1 MIHRERLGGV
11 VVGTAKG
18 AWPARAVFFLNG
30 LVCASYIASL
40 PALKGAFRLDDGAL
54 GGVSFLF
61 ASAAL
66 VGMHATSRL
75 TAVVGAGTVL
85 RVSLVALPLLLIA
98 LPSARGLGGLL
109 VAVGAFGAVHGAA
122 DAAMNVYAVGI
133 ERTHGRRLVS
143 SCHAAWSASAVVA
156 SLAMGVTTAAGLD
169 LRVRTAAV
177 AAIALAGGV
186 FVASTLT
193 AGRPARPRR
202 PGIRTRQRGRWPR
215 SMFVLGPA
223 GTALMVCEG
232 GALAWGA
239 VMLHDGRG
247 ASLAL
252 SVAAVT
258 GFAVGQTAGRLAGD
272 RLAHRYGPR
281 AVFLAAGALG
291 ACGLAAAVLL
301 PEPALAVAG
310 FTVAGLGMS
319 VLLPLLFSTVGRA
332 ASDDVT
338 AGVLVTRFTGFA
350 YAGILLGPAVIG
362 TAAGWVGIVVTMATL
377 VPLLVAVTVVAGR
390 AMSRLPRT

>member
-1 MIHRERLGGV
+1 MTHRERLGGV
-11 VVGTAKG
+11 GTSGA

-40 PALKGAFRLDDGAL
+40 PALKGVFRLDDGAL
-54 GGVSFLF
+54 GGVSFTF
-61 ASAAL
+61 AFAAL
-66 VGMHATSRL
+66 VGMQAMGRL

-85 RVSLVALPLLLIA
+85 RVSLLALPLLLIT

-109 VAVGAFGAVHGAA
+109 VAVGAFGAVHGAT

-133 ERTHGRRLVS
+133 ERAHGRRLVN

-169 LRVRTAAV
+169 LRVRTTAV
-177 AAIALAGGV
+177 AAIALAGGMV
-186 FVASTLT
+186 VASTLT
-193 AGRPARPRR
+193 AGHPVRPRR
-202 PGIRTRQRGRWPR
+202 RGVRTRRRRRWPR
-215 SMFVLGPA
+215 SLLVWGLA

-232 GALAWGA
+232 GVLGWGA

-252 SVAAVT
+252 SAGAVT

-291 ACGLAAAVLL
+291 VCGLVVAVLV
-301 PEPALAVAG
+301 PEPAVAVAG
-310 FTVAGLGMS
+310 FAVAGLGMS
-319 VLLPLLFSTVGRA
+319 VLLPLLFSAVGRA
-332 ASDDVT
+332 ASDDS
-338 AGVLVTRFTGFA
+338 ASGLLVTRFTGFV
-350 YAGILLGPAVIG
+350 YTGILLGPAVLGI
-362 TAAGWVGIVVTMATL
+362 AAGRVGIAVAMGML
-377 VPLLVAVTVVAGR
+377 VPVLAAVTIVAGR
-390 AMSRLPRT
+390 AMSGTGPR